1 MAADRLSDD
10 DLVARFERRFR
21 VAEAAEAENRERFR
35 EDRDFCFDDDSQ
47 WSSTVKGARGGRPSL
62 TINRMQPYLRHIT
75 NEARQNPPGI
85 EVHPSDAAATK
96 DTSQAIQGL
105 VRGIENV
112 SKADQIYTDA
122 FESAVSGGF
131 GFFRV
136 VTEYEDENSFDL
148 VLRIKRVEDHLSVGL
163 DPERREVDGSDAQWG
178 YLTSTMLRSEF
189 ERRWPDAQPFQ
200 SSSDPMWGGTN
211 SETVTIAESFER
223 DIIPDVLLLLPEGIH
238 PKGNVF
244 LSSQVP
250 PELRAL
256 AVKKRK
262 TTRTVTWWRKYGAG
276 SLLEET
282 EFPCD
287 FVPIIQVKGREYWK
301 DGRQKLFSGIHY
313 AKDAQRMYNYARSAM
328 AEKIATSP
336 KAPWIGFAGQFTDRK
351 WMTANTANHPYLEV
365 QPVTIN
371 GNLAP
376 LPHRTDPTPVDP
388 ALTQEVM
395 VCSEEIK
402 ATLGIFDA
410 NIGAR
415 SNETSGVAIKARKAE
430 GEAANYD
437 LHSNFHRAVE
447 LCGRILVN
455 AIPRVYDTARAVM
468 LLGPDGK
475 SELKTINAHDTDK
488 DGNPYLYDLSV
499 GKYGVVVKS
508 GPSYT
513 TKREQ
518 AAEAIMGFVQA
529 MPQTASMVADLI
541 VRAQDWPDADRI
553 ADRLKRA
560 IPPQVLGPEDQ
571 SDEEKTQS
579 VPAAQVQQMMS
590 QMQGQLAQ
598 MATELKAR
606 DAELQTRLLEKQM
619 DVQGRI
625 DVATIQA
632 DAKFSEAQIRADAA
646 VATSHVDARAG
657 VAQSLI
663 GGMQQPEPGTA
674 PEQRG
679 EGEQNG

>member
-1 MAADRLSDD
+1 MSKHRLSDD
-10 DLVARFERRFR
+10 ELVARFERRFR
-21 VAEAAEAENRERFR
+21 AVEEAEAGNRNRSR
-35 EDRDFCFDDDSQ
+35 EDRAFCFDDDSQ
-47 WSSTVKGARGGRPSL
+47 WSSTVKASRAGRPSL

-85 EVHPSDAAATK
+85 EVIPGDAAATK
-96 DTSQAIQGL
+96 GTAEAIQGL
-105 VRGIENV
+105 VRSIENA
-112 SKADQIYTDA
+112 SHADQIYTDA
-122 FESAVSGGF
+122 FETAVSGGF

-148 VLRIKRVEDHLSVGL
+148 VLRIRRVEDHLAVGL
-163 DPERREVDGSDAQWG
+163 DPGRREVDGSDAQYG
-178 YLTSTMLRSEF
+178 YLTSTMLRTEF
-189 ERRWPDAQPFQ
+189 ERRYPDCAPFA
-200 SSSDPMWGGTN
+200 SSSDPMWGGSN

-223 DIIPDVLLLLPEGIH
+223 DTIEDVLLLLPEGVH
-238 PKGNVF
+238 PKGNIF

-250 PELRAL
+250 PELRAM
-256 AVKKRK
+256 AIKKRK

-276 SLLEET
+276 CLLEET
-282 EFPCD
+282 EFPSSII
-287 FVPIIQVKGREYWK
+287 PIIQVKGREFW
-301 DGRQKLFSGIHY
+301 DNGEHKLFSGIHF

-336 KAPWIGFAGQFTDRK
+336 KAPWIGYAGQFTDRK
-351 WMTANTANHPYLEV
+351 WMSANTANHPYLEV

-395 VCSEEIK
+395 VCADEIK

-410 NIGAR
+410 NIGMR
-415 SNETSGVAIKARKAE
+415 SNETSGVAIRARKAE
-430 GEAANYD
+430 GEAANFD
-437 LHSNFHRAVE
+437 LHSNFHRAIE
-447 LCGRILVN
+447 LCGRILVD
-455 AIPRVYDTARAVM
+455 AIPRVYDTARAAM

-475 SELKTINAHDTDK
+475 AELKTLNAHDVDK
-488 DGNPYLYDLSV
+488 DGRPYLYDLSV

-508 GPSYT
+508 GPSYA
-513 TKREQ
+513 TKREH
-518 AAEAIMGFVQA
+518 AAEAIMSFVQA
-529 MPQTASMVADLI
+529 MPQTASMVSDLI

-571 SDEEKTQS
+571 DESGKANS
-579 VPAAQVQQMMS
+579 VPAEQVQQMMGK
-590 QMQGQLAQ
+590 MQEQLAR
-598 MATELKAR
+598 MGSELKSR
-606 DAELQTRLLEKQM
+606 DAEIHARLLEKQM
-619 DVQGRI
+619 EVQGRI

-632 DAKFSEAQIRADAA
+632 DAKFSDAQIRADAA

-663 GGMQQPEPGTA
+663 SGMQQPGPGTVPA
-674 PEQRG
+674 PNG
-679 EGEQNG
+679 EGAPNG

>member
-1 MAADRLSDD
+1 
-10 DLVARFERRFR
+10 
-21 VAEAAEAENRERFR
+21 
-35 EDRDFCFDDDSQ
+35 
-47 WSSTVKGARGGRPSL
+47 
-62 TINRMQPYLRHIT
+62 
-75 NEARQNPPGI
+75 
-85 EVHPSDAAATK
+85 
-96 DTSQAIQGL
+96 
-105 VRGIENV
+105 
-112 SKADQIYTDA
+112 
-122 FESAVSGGF
+122 
-131 GFFRV
+131 
-136 VTEYEDENSFDL
+136 
-148 VLRIKRVEDHLSVGL
+148 
-163 DPERREVDGSDAQWG
+163 
-178 YLTSTMLRSEF
+178 
-189 ERRWPDAQPFQ
+189 
-200 SSSDPMWGGTN
+200 
-211 SETVTIAESFER
+211 
-223 DIIPDVLLLLPEGIH
+223 
-238 PKGNVF
+238 
-244 LSSQVP
+244 
-250 PELRAL
+250 
-256 AVKKRK
+256 
-262 TTRTVTWWRKYGAG
+262 
-276 SLLEET
+276 
-282 EFPCD
+282 
-287 FVPIIQVKGREYWK
+287 VPIIQVKGREYWK
-301 DGRQKLFSGIHY
+301 DGQQKLFSGVHY
-313 AKDAQRMYNYARSAM
+313 AKDAQRMYNYARTAM

-365 QPVTIN
+365 QPITIN

-410 NIGAR
+410 NIGAK

-475 SELKTINAHDTDK
+475 AELKTINAHDTDK

-499 GKYGVVVKS
+499 GKYGVIVKS

-513 TKREQ
+513 TKRDQ

-663 GGMQQPEPGTA
+663 SGMQQPEPGTA